1 MAEKYQH
8 IRIFAIQKDFLLQF
22 VPRIVVLGEKYVFF
36 IVCIKFYQPVKSITR
51 SIDYVFFL
59 ISSNC
64 QLTLKNHEI
73 LNHF

>member
-22 VPRIVVLGEKYVFF
+22 VPRIVVLGEKYAFVNVYF
-36 IVCIKFYQPVKSITR
+36 KFYQPVKSITR
-51 SIDYVFFL
+51 SIDYVFFV
-59 ISSNC
+59 ISSNS

-73 LNHF
+73 LNRF